1 MKLTRS
7 NRSLVIMLLLACL
20 GVTYGQVAP
29 DSHALAPLDK
39 LTVSIE
45 QDPIPGRP
53 IEVLVSSLY
62 ILEIPVSRCCETT
75 ISINVKGKTLGEV
88 QSELKTKLEQDF
100 YKVASLSLKMIDRDR
115 NQRVGQVWL
124 RGAVKGNIVQLEG
137 GKRKTLWE
145 ALTQVGTTEFAK
157 LSKVRVDR
165 VDPVSGETKKIFV
178 DIEAVDKGDRAKD
191 LELQDGD
198 RVTVAEKWFNI

>member
-1 MKLTRS
+1 MQL
-7 NRSLVIMLLLACL
+7 NRSIKFWLALNLLVPLLR
-20 GVTYGQVAP
+20 GQVAP
-29 DSHALAPLDK
+29 ENHEFAPLDK

-53 IEVLVSSLY
+53 VEVLVSSLY
-62 ILEIPVSRCCETT
+62 HLEIPVSRCCEAT
-75 ISINVKGKTLGEV
+75 ISVNVKGKTLAEV

-100 YKVASLSLKMIDRDR
+100 YKVANVSLKLVDRDR

-124 RGAVKGNIVQLEG
+124 RGAVKGNIVQLEA

-165 VDPVSGETKKIFV
+165 VDPVTGETKKIFV

-198 RVTVAEKWFNI
+198 RVTVAEKWFNL